1 YGQKRSNSAGT
12 LIIKGVTYMDIN
24 RMTYTVQS
32 VIERAQTIS
41 VDLKL
46 QSIEIEA
53 VMKAMLEMDDSMA
66 SDVLERANIDVKA
79 LSAAY
84 DEKLAKYNTVTGDN
98 VQYGRYMANGF
109 TKLISRAEK
118 IMAEMSDEY
127 VSVEH
132 LLLSAVETEEIMK
145 DTVGNKNQVIREII
159 NKVRGGNHVTTQNP

>member
-1 YGQKRSNSAGT
+1 NYGQKRSNSAGT
-12 LIIKGVTYMDIN
+12 LFIKGVTYMDIN

-79 LSAAY
+79 LSAEY

-98 VQYGRYMANGF
+98 VQYGQYMSNGF
-109 TKLISRAEK
+109 TKLTSRAEM
-118 IMAEMSDEY
+118 IIAEMSDKY
-127 VSVEH
+127 ISVEH
-132 LLLSAVETEEIMK
+132 LLLSAVDMYVIMK
-145 DTVGNKNQVIREII
+145 NILGYKNQVIR
-159 NKVRGGNHVTTQNP
+159 